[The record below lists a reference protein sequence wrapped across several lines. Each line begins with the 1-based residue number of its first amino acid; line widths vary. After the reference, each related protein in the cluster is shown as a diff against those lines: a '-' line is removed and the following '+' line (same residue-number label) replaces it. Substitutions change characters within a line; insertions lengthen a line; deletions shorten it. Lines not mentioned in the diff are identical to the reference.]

1 MRRRKFA
8 KEMYLMTD
16 TEQEK
21 IDAYL
26 RRVTAGL
33 RGMPAE
39 QVREIVA
46 ELRSHISDKLML
58 SDKMGADE
66 SGTDKTGAT
75 GATRAQGAAELE
87 SVLAKLGEPAKL
99 AAMYLIEELQARAGE
114 AGRARL
120 RWGSP
125 GDWHSS
131 CFNCM

>member
-1 MRRRKFA
+1 
-8 KEMYLMTD
+8 MTD
-16 TEQEK
+16 AEQEK

-26 RRVTAGL
+26 RQVTAGL
-33 RGMPAE
+33 RGLPVE

-46 ELRSHISDKLML
+46 ELRSHISDKLIL

-66 SGTDKTGAT
+66 FVPYKSDAT
-75 GATRAQGAAELE
+75 GTTDAKRTADVE
-87 SVLAKLGEPAKL
+87 SVLAMLGEPAEL